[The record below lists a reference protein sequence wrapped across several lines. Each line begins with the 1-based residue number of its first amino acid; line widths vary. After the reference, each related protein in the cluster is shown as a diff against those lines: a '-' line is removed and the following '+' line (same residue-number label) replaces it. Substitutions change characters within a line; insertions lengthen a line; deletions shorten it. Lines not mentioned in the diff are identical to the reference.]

1 MFKIGVLVS
10 GGGSNLQSIIDKSK
24 SGELQCN
31 VEVVIGDRECYGV
44 ERAKEAGIDRH
55 VLDRK
60 ILKKE
65 LCKEIDKIITEKGV
79 ELVVLAGFLSI
90 IDEEFVNKWKGKII
104 NIHPSLLPK
113 FGGPGMYGIKVH
125 EAVLKAGEQESGC
138 TVHYVDTGVDSG
150 EIIAQKR
157 VKVLVGDTP
166 ETLQKRI
173 LMEEHK
179 LLPESIAKIITEKNK
194 GVYS

>member
-10 GGGSNLQSIIDKSK
+10 GGGSNLQSIIDKSQ
-24 SGELQCN
+24 SRELQCK

-44 ERAKEAGIDRH
+44 ERAKEAGIDGYT
-55 VLDRK
+55 LDRK
-60 ILKKE
+60 VLKKE
-65 LCKEIDKIITEKGV
+65 LCREIDKIVSERGID
-79 ELVVLAGFLSI
+79 LIVLAGFLSI
-90 IDEEFVNKWKGKII
+90 IDEEFVNKWKGRII

-113 FGGPGMYGIKVH
+113 FGGPGMYGIRVH

-157 VKVLVGDTP
+157 VKVLEGDTP
-166 ETLQKRI
+166 EILQKRV
-173 LMEEHK
+173 LVEEHK
-179 LLPESIAKIITEKNK
+179 LLLESIAKIISERR
-194 GVYS
+194 

>member
-24 SGELQCN
+24 SGELQCK

-44 ERAKEAGIDRH
+44 ERAKEAGIDGYT
-55 VLDRK
+55 LDRK
-60 ILKKE
+60 VLKKE
-65 LCKEIDKIITEKGV
+65 LCREIDKIVSERGID
-79 ELVVLAGFLSI
+79 LIVLAGFLSI
-90 IDEEFVNKWKGKII
+90 IDDEFVNKWKGRII

-113 FGGPGMYGIKVH
+113 FGGPGMYGIRVH

-138 TVHYVDTGVDSG
+138 TVHYVDTAVDSG

-157 VKVLVGDTP
+157 VKVLEGDTP
-166 ETLQKRI
+166 EILQKRV
-173 LMEEHK
+173 LVEEHK
-179 LLPESIAKIITEKNK
+179 LLPESIAKIISERR
-194 GVYS
+194 

>member
-10 GGGSNLQSIIDKSK
+10 GGGSNLQSIIDKSQ
-24 SGELQCN
+24 SGELQCK

-44 ERAKEAGIDRH
+44 ERAKEAGIDGYT
-55 VLDRK
+55 LDRK
-60 ILKKE
+60 VLKKE
-65 LCKEIDKIITEKGV
+65 LCREIDKIVSERGID
-79 ELVVLAGFLSI
+79 LIVLAGFLSI
-90 IDEEFVNKWKGKII
+90 IDEEFVNKWKGRII

-113 FGGPGMYGIKVH
+113 FGGPGMYGIRVH

-157 VKVLVGDTP
+157 VKVLEGDTP
-166 ETLQKRI
+166 EILQKRV
-173 LMEEHK
+173 LVEEHK
-179 LLPESIAKIITEKNK
+179 LLPESIAKIISERR
-194 GVYS
+194 

>member
-24 SGELQCN
+24 SGELQCK

-44 ERAKEAGIDRH
+44 ERAKEAGIDGYT
-55 VLDRK
+55 LDRK
-60 ILKKE
+60 VLKKE
-65 LCKEIDKIITEKGV
+65 LCREIDKIISERGID
-79 ELVVLAGFLSI
+79 LIVLAGFLSI
-90 IDEEFVNKWKGKII
+90 IDEEFVNKWKGRII

-113 FGGPGMYGIKVH
+113 FGGPGMYGIRVH

-138 TVHYVDTGVDSG
+138 TVHYVDTAVDSG

-157 VKVLVGDTP
+157 VKVLEGDTP
-166 ETLQKRI
+166 EILQKRV
-173 LMEEHK
+173 LVEEHK
-179 LLPESIAKIITEKNK
+179 LLPESIAKIISERR
-194 GVYS
+194 

>member
-24 SGELQCN
+24 SGELQCK

-44 ERAKEAGIDRH
+44 ERAKEAGIDGYT
-55 VLDRK
+55 LDRK
-60 ILKKE
+60 VLKKE
-65 LCKEIDKIITEKGV
+65 LCREIDKIVSEKEV
-79 ELVVLAGFLSI
+79 DLIVLAGFLSI
-90 IDEEFVNKWKGKII
+90 IDEEFVNKWKGRII

-113 FGGPGMYGIKVH
+113 FGGPGMYGIRVH

-157 VKVLVGDTP
+157 VKVLEGDTP
-166 ETLQKRI
+166 EILQKRV
-173 LMEEHK
+173 LVEEHK
-179 LLPESIAKIITEKNK
+179 LLPESIAKIISERR
-194 GVYS
+194 

>member
-10 GGGSNLQSIIDKSK
+10 GGGSNLQSIIDKSQ
-24 SGELQCN
+24 SRELQCK

-44 ERAKEAGIDRH
+44 ERAKEAGIDGYT
-55 VLDRK
+55 LDRK
-60 ILKKE
+60 VLKKE
-65 LCKEIDKIITEKGV
+65 LCREIDKIVSERGID
-79 ELVVLAGFLSI
+79 LIVLAGFLSI
-90 IDEEFVNKWKGKII
+90 IDEEFVNKWKGRII

-113 FGGPGMYGIKVH
+113 FGGSGMYGIRVH

-157 VKVLVGDTP
+157 VKVLEGDTP
-166 ETLQKRI
+166 EILQKRV
-173 LMEEHK
+173 LVEEHK
-179 LLPESIAKIITEKNK
+179 LLPESIAKIISERR
-194 GVYS
+194 

>member
-24 SGELQCN
+24 SGELQCK

-44 ERAKEAGIDRH
+44 ERAKEAGIDGYT
-55 VLDRK
+55 LDRK
-60 ILKKE
+60 VLKKE
-65 LCKEIDKIITEKGV
+65 LCREIDKIVSERGID
-79 ELVVLAGFLSI
+79 LIVLAGFLSI
-90 IDEEFVNKWKGKII
+90 IDEEFVNKWKGRII

-113 FGGPGMYGIKVH
+113 FGGPGMYGIRVH

-157 VKVLVGDTP
+157 VKVLEGDTP
-166 ETLQKRI
+166 EILQKRV
-173 LMEEHK
+173 LVEEHK
-179 LLPESIAKIITEKNK
+179 LLPESITKIISERR
-194 GVYS
+194 

>member
-10 GGGSNLQSIIDKSK
+10 VGGSNLQSIIDKSK
-24 SGELQCN
+24 SGELQCK

-44 ERAKEAGIDRH
+44 ERAKEAGIDGYT
-55 VLDRK
+55 LDRK
-60 ILKKE
+60 VLKKE
-65 LCKEIDKIITEKGV
+65 LCREIDKIVSERGID
-79 ELVVLAGFLSI
+79 LIVLAGFLSI
-90 IDEEFVNKWKGKII
+90 IDEEFVNKWKGRII

-113 FGGPGMYGIKVH
+113 FGGPGMYGIRVH

-157 VKVLVGDTP
+157 VKVLEGDTP
-166 ETLQKRI
+166 EILQKRV
-173 LMEEHK
+173 LVEEHK
-179 LLPESIAKIITEKNK
+179 LLPESIAKIISERR
-194 GVYS
+194 

>member
-24 SGELQCN
+24 SGELQCK

-44 ERAKEAGIDRH
+44 ERAKEAGIDGYT
-55 VLDRK
+55 LDRK
-60 ILKKE
+60 VLKKE
-65 LCKEIDKIITEKGV
+65 LCREIDKIVSEKGID
-79 ELVVLAGFLSI
+79 LIVLAGFLSI
-90 IDEEFVNKWKGKII
+90 IDEEFVNKWKGRII

-113 FGGPGMYGIKVH
+113 FGGPGMYGIRVH
-125 EAVLKAGEQESGC
+125 EAVLKTGEQESGC

-157 VKVLVGDTP
+157 VKVLEGDTP
-166 ETLQKRI
+166 EILQKRV
-173 LMEEHK
+173 LVEEHK
-179 LLPESIAKIITEKNK
+179 LLPESIAKIISERR
-194 GVYS
+194 

>member
-10 GGGSNLQSIIDKSK
+10 GGGSNLQSIIDKSQNR
-24 SGELQCN
+24 ELQCK

-44 ERAKEAGIDRH
+44 ERAKEAGIDGYT
-55 VLDRK
+55 LDRK
-60 ILKKE
+60 VLKKE
-65 LCKEIDKIITEKGV
+65 LCREIDKIVSERGID
-79 ELVVLAGFLSI
+79 LIVLAGFLSI
-90 IDEEFVNKWKGKII
+90 IDEEFVNKWKGRII

-113 FGGPGMYGIKVH
+113 FGGPGMYGIRVH

-157 VKVLVGDTP
+157 VKVLEGDTP
-166 ETLQKRI
+166 EILQKRV
-173 LMEEHK
+173 LVEEHK
-179 LLPESIAKIITEKNK
+179 LLPESIAKIISERR
-194 GVYS
+194 

>member
-24 SGELQCN
+24 SGELQCK

-44 ERAKEAGIDRH
+44 ERAKEAGIDGYT
-55 VLDRK
+55 LDRK
-60 ILKKE
+60 VLKKE
-65 LCKEIDKIITEKGV
+65 LCREIDKIVSERGID
-79 ELVVLAGFLSI
+79 LIVLAGFLSI
-90 IDEEFVNKWKGKII
+90 IDEEFVNKWKGRII

-113 FGGPGMYGIKVH
+113 FGGPGMYGIRVH

-157 VKVLVGDTP
+157 VKVLEGDTP
-166 ETLQKRI
+166 EILQKRV
-173 LMEEHK
+173 LVEEHK
-179 LLPESIAKIITEKNK
+179 LLPESIAKIISERR
-194 GVYS
+194 

>member
-10 GGGSNLQSIIDKSK
+10 GGGSNLQSIIDKSQ
-24 SGELQCN
+24 SRELQCK

-44 ERAKEAGIDRH
+44 ERAKEAGIDGYT
-55 VLDRK
+55 LDRK
-60 ILKKE
+60 VLKKE
-65 LCKEIDKIITEKGV
+65 LCREIDKIVSEKEV
-79 ELVVLAGFLSI
+79 DLIVLAGFLSI
-90 IDEEFVNKWKGKII
+90 IDEEFVNKWKGRII

-113 FGGPGMYGIKVH
+113 FGGPGMYGIRVH

-157 VKVLVGDTP
+157 VKVLEGDTP
-166 ETLQKRI
+166 EILQKRV
-173 LMEEHK
+173 LVEEHK
-179 LLPESIAKIITEKNK
+179 LLPESIAKIISERR
-194 GVYS
+194 

>member
-24 SGELQCN
+24 SGELQCK

-44 ERAKEAGIDRH
+44 ERAKEVGIDGYT
-55 VLDRK
+55 LDRK
-60 ILKKE
+60 VLKKE
-65 LCKEIDKIITEKGV
+65 LCREIDKIVSEKGID
-79 ELVVLAGFLSI
+79 LIVLAGFLSI
-90 IDEEFVNKWKGKII
+90 IDEEFVNKWKGRII

-113 FGGPGMYGIKVH
+113 FGGPGMYGIRVH

-138 TVHYVDTGVDSG
+138 TVHYVDTAVDSG

-157 VKVLVGDTP
+157 VKVLEGDTP
-166 ETLQKRI
+166 EILQKRV
-173 LMEEHK
+173 LVEEHK
-179 LLPESIAKIITEKNK
+179 LLPESIAKIISERR
-194 GVYS
+194 

>member
-24 SGELQCN
+24 SGELQCK

-44 ERAKEAGIDRH
+44 ERAKEAGIDGYT
-55 VLDRK
+55 LDRK
-60 ILKKE
+60 VLKKE
-65 LCKEIDKIITEKGV
+65 LCREIDKIVSERGID
-79 ELVVLAGFLSI
+79 LIVLAGFLSI
-90 IDEEFVNKWKGKII
+90 IDEEFVNKWKGRII

-113 FGGPGMYGIKVH
+113 FGGPGMYGIRVH
-125 EAVLKAGEQESGC
+125 EAVLKARETESGC

-157 VKVLVGDTP
+157 VMVLEGDTP
-166 ETLQKRI
+166 EILQQRV
-173 LMEEHK
+173 LVEEHK
-179 LLPESIAKIITEKNK
+179 LLPESISKIISERK
-194 GVYS
+194 

>member
-24 SGELQCN
+24 SGELQCK

-44 ERAKEAGIDRH
+44 ERAKEAGIDGYT
-55 VLDRK
+55 LDRK
-60 ILKKE
+60 VLRKE
-65 LCKEIDKIITEKGV
+65 LCREIDKIVSERGID
-79 ELVVLAGFLSI
+79 LIVLAGFLSI
-90 IDEEFVNKWKGKII
+90 IDEEFVNKWKGRII

-113 FGGPGMYGIKVH
+113 FGGPGMYGIMVH

-157 VKVLVGDTP
+157 VKVLEGDTP
-166 ETLQKRI
+166 EILQKRV
-173 LMEEHK
+173 LVEEHK
-179 LLPESIAKIITEKNK
+179 LLPESIAKIISERR
-194 GVYS
+194 

>member
-24 SGELQCN
+24 SGELQCK

-44 ERAKEAGIDRH
+44 ERAKEAGIDGYT
-55 VLDRK
+55 LDRK
-60 ILKKE
+60 VLKKE
-65 LCKEIDKIITEKGV
+65 LCREIDKIVSERGID
-79 ELVVLAGFLSI
+79 LIVLAGFLSI
-90 IDEEFVNKWKGKII
+90 IDEEFVNKWKGRII

-113 FGGPGMYGIKVH
+113 FGGPGMYGTRVH

-157 VKVLVGDTP
+157 VKVLEGDTP
-166 ETLQKRI
+166 EILQKRV
-173 LMEEHK
+173 LVEEHK
-179 LLPESIAKIITEKNK
+179 LLPESIAKIISERR
-194 GVYS
+194 

>member
-24 SGELQCN
+24 SGELQCK

-44 ERAKEAGIDRH
+44 ERAKEAGIDGYT
-55 VLDRK
+55 LDRK
-60 ILKKE
+60 VLKKD
-65 LCKEIDKIITEKGV
+65 LCREIDKIVSERGID
-79 ELVVLAGFLSI
+79 LIVLAGFLSI
-90 IDEEFVNKWKGKII
+90 IDEEFVNKWKGRII

-113 FGGPGMYGIKVH
+113 FGGPGMYGIRVH

-157 VKVLVGDTP
+157 VKVLEGDTP
-166 ETLQKRI
+166 EVLQKRV
-173 LMEEHK
+173 LVEEHK
-179 LLPESIAKIITEKNK
+179 LLPESIAKIISERR
-194 GVYS
+194 

>member
-24 SGELQCN
+24 SGELQCK

-44 ERAKEAGIDRH
+44 ERAKEAGIDGYT
-55 VLDRK
+55 LDRK
-60 ILKKE
+60 VLKKE
-65 LCKEIDKIITEKGV
+65 LCREIDKIVSERGID
-79 ELVVLAGFLSI
+79 LIVLAGFLSI
-90 IDEEFVNKWKGKII
+90 IDEEFVNKWKGRII

-113 FGGPGMYGIKVH
+113 FGGPGMYGIRVH

-157 VKVLVGDTP
+157 VKVLEEDTP
-166 ETLQKRI
+166 EILQKRV
-173 LMEEHK
+173 LVEEHK
-179 LLPESIAKIITEKNK
+179 LLPESIAKIISERR
-194 GVYS
+194 

>member
-24 SGELQCN
+24 SGELQCK

-44 ERAKEAGIDRH
+44 ERAKEDGIDGYT
-55 VLDRK
+55 LDRK
-60 ILKKE
+60 VLKKE
-65 LCKEIDKIITEKGV
+65 LCREIDKIVSERGID
-79 ELVVLAGFLSI
+79 LIVLAGFLSI
-90 IDEEFVNKWKGKII
+90 IDEEFVNKWKGRII

-113 FGGPGMYGIKVH
+113 FGGPGMYGIRVH

-157 VKVLVGDTP
+157 VKVLEGDTP
-166 ETLQKRI
+166 EILQKRV
-173 LMEEHK
+173 LVEEHK
-179 LLPESIAKIITEKNK
+179 LLPESIAKIISERR
-194 GVYS
+194 

>member
-24 SGELQCN
+24 SGELQCK

-44 ERAKEAGIDRH
+44 ERAKEAGIDGYT
-55 VLDRK
+55 LDRK
-60 ILKKE
+60 VLKKE
-65 LCKEIDKIITEKGV
+65 LCREIDKIVSERGID
-79 ELVVLAGFLSI
+79 LVVLAGFLSI
-90 IDEEFVNKWKGKII
+90 IDEEFVNKWKGRII

-113 FGGPGMYGIKVH
+113 FGGPGMYGIRVH

-138 TVHYVDTGVDSG
+138 TVHYVDTAVDSG

-157 VKVLVGDTP
+157 VKVLEGDTP
-166 ETLQKRI
+166 EILQKRV
-173 LMEEHK
+173 LVEEHK
-179 LLPESIAKIITEKNK
+179 LLPESIAKIISERR
-194 GVYS
+194 

>member
-10 GGGSNLQSIIDKSK
+10 GGGSNLQSLIDKSK

-31 VEVVIGDRECYGV
+31 IEVVIGDRECYGV
-44 ERAKEAGIDRH
+44 ERAKEAGIDGYT
-55 VLDRK
+55 LDRK
-60 ILKKE
+60 QLKKE
-65 LCKEIDKIITEKGV
+65 LCREIDKIVSEKKV
-79 ELVVLAGFLSI
+79 DLIVLAGFLSI
-90 IDEEFVNKWKGKII
+90 IDEEFVNKWKGRII

-113 FGGPGMYGIKVH
+113 FGGPGMYGIRVH

-157 VKVLVGDTP
+157 VKVLEGDTP
-166 ETLQKRI
+166 EILQKRV
-173 LMEEHK
+173 LVEEHK
-179 LLPESIAKIITEKNK
+179 LLPESIAKIISERR
-194 GVYS
+194 

>member
-24 SGELQCN
+24 SGELQCK

-44 ERAKEAGIDRH
+44 ERAKEAGIDGYT
-55 VLDRK
+55 LDRK
-60 ILKKE
+60 VLKKE
-65 LCKEIDKIITEKGV
+65 LCREIDKIVSEKGID
-79 ELVVLAGFLSI
+79 LIVLAGFLSI
-90 IDEEFVNKWKGKII
+90 IDEEFVNKWKGRII

-113 FGGPGMYGIKVH
+113 FGGPGMYGIRVH

-138 TVHYVDTGVDSG
+138 TVHYVDIGVDSG

-157 VKVLVGDTP
+157 VKVLEGDTP
-166 ETLQKRI
+166 EILQKRV
-173 LMEEHK
+173 LVEEHK
-179 LLPESIAKIITEKNK
+179 LLPESIAKIISERR
-194 GVYS
+194 

>member
-24 SGELQCN
+24 SGELQCK

-44 ERAKEAGIDRH
+44 ERAKEAGIDGYT
-55 VLDRK
+55 LDRK
-60 ILKKE
+60 VLKKE
-65 LCKEIDKIITEKGV
+65 LCREIDKIVSERGID
-79 ELVVLAGFLSI
+79 LIVLAGFLSI
-90 IDEEFVNKWKGKII
+90 IDEEFVNKWKGRII

-113 FGGPGMYGIKVH
+113 FGGPGMYGIRVH
-125 EAVLKAGEQESGC
+125 EAILKAGEQESGC

-157 VKVLVGDTP
+157 VKVLEGDTP
-166 ETLQKRI
+166 EILQKRV
-173 LMEEHK
+173 LVEEHK
-179 LLPESIAKIITEKNK
+179 LLPESIAKIISERR
-194 GVYS
+194 

>member
-24 SGELQCN
+24 SGELQCK

-44 ERAKEAGIDRH
+44 ERAKEAGIDGYT
-55 VLDRK
+55 LDRK
-60 ILKKE
+60 VLKKE
-65 LCKEIDKIITEKGV
+65 LCREIDKIVSERGID
-79 ELVVLAGFLSI
+79 LIVLAGFLSI
-90 IDEEFVNKWKGKII
+90 IDEEFVNKWKGRII

-113 FGGPGMYGIKVH
+113 FGGPGMYGIRVH

-138 TVHYVDTGVDSG
+138 TVHYIDTGVDSG

-157 VKVLVGDTP
+157 VKVLEGDTP
-166 ETLQKRI
+166 EILQKRV
-173 LMEEHK
+173 LVEEHK
-179 LLPESIAKIITEKNK
+179 LLPESIAKIISERR
-194 GVYS
+194 